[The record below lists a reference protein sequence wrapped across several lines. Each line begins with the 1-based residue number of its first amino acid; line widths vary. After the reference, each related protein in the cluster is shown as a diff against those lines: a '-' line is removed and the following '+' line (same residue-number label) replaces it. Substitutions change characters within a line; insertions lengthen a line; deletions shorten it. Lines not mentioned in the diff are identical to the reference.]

1 VKTLTVYFRPP
12 EEFLNQLNEIAE
24 DFEVVVCEERDELQS
39 CLPRTE
45 ILITLFTRPDAEHLR
60 MAPNLKWIQ
69 ALTAGVDFFPLR
81 EIEKLGIT
89 LTCGRGI
96 HKVYMAEYAI
106 AAMINLAR
114 NFHLMFRNQ
123 LDGKWD
129 RSVAQDEIHGCTA
142 GIIGLGSI
150 GQEIARKAS
159 MLGMRVVGVKNSPQP
174 LEGVDQVYG
183 PGQMADVFRQSD
195 YIINLLPDTPATKG
209 LIDKTFFSLMRPSA
223 CFINLGRGSTVNQ
236 GDLIDALRTKM
247 IRAAVSDVY
256 EEEPLP
262 ADSPLWQMENV
273 ILTPHIAGVSPQ
285 YLQRA
290 MDIIHHNL
298 DVYRS
303 ASGQMINV
311 VDPARGY

>member
-1 VKTLTVYFRPP
+1 MTTLTVYFRPP
-12 EEFLNQLNEIAE
+12 EEILTQLSNISKEIE
-24 DFEVVVCEERDELQS
+24 IIVCSTREELKS

-45 ILITLFTRPDAEHLR
+45 ILITLFAWPDAEMIRL
-60 MAPNLKWIQ
+60 APNLKWIQ
-69 ALTAGVDFFPLR
+69 ALTAGVDFFPLD
-81 EIEKLGIT
+81 EIKKQGII

-96 HKVYMAEYAI
+96 HRVYMAEYAI

-123 LDGKWD
+123 LKGKWD
-129 RSVAQDEIHGCTA
+129 RSVAQEEIHGRTA

-150 GQEIARKAS
+150 GWEIARKAS
-159 MLGMRVVGVKNSPQP
+159 MLGMRVIGVKNTPRP
-174 LEGVDQVYG
+174 LEWVDHVYG
-183 PGQMADVFRQSD
+183 PLEMGEVFIQSD
-195 YIINLLPDTPATKG
+195 YVINLLPDTQATRG
-209 LIDKTFFSLMRPSA
+209 LIDKTFFALMNKSA

-236 GDLIDALRTKM
+236 ADLIDALRTKT

-273 ILTPHIAGVSPQ
+273 ILTPHVAGVSPQ

-290 MDIIHHNL
+290 VEIVRHNL
-298 DVYRS
+298 NVYVRR
-303 ASGQMINV
+303 SGQMINV
-311 VDPARGY
+311 VDLRLGY